1 MRRGEAAIQRMLR
14 MSMLLDAYGSLLT
27 EKQRKFMKLHYEQDL
42 SFGEIAGDFAVSRQA
57 IHDSVRHAER
67 SLENLEKK
75 LKLVGQSQGLDQ
87 RKKVADRLIDL
98 KQRIQSQGIIYNS
111 EWIQRSLGEIAES
124 LVASAGDGQ
133 SATAPADDMEA
144 EQVNTDV

>member
-1 MRRGEAAIQRMLR
+1 MPKGEAAIQRMLR

-75 LKLVGQSQGLDQ
+75 LKLVGQSQGLD
-87 RKKVADRLIDL
+87 RHKRIADRLIDL
-98 KQRIQSQGIIYNS
+98 KQRNQSQGIIYNS
-111 EWIQRSLGEIAES
+111 EWIQRCLGEIAES
-124 LVASAGDGQ
+124 LVSPNSGTQSETASSPD
-133 SATAPADDMEA
+133 SDSTEAD
-144 EQVNTDV
+144 TDV